1 MQGETDILVITKT
14 KTYSTFLWNQFAIP
28 GYSKPYRFD
37 RNRNGGGVF
46 IHIREDIPRRELKIY
61 NVLQMILKVF
71 LSKLI

>member
-1 MQGETDILVITKT
+1 MDILVITKT
-14 KTYSTFLWNQFAIP
+14 KTYSTFLLNQFAIP

-61 NVLQMILKVF
+61 NILQMILKVF